1 MGGRQERARIIK
13 VRRSRVN
20 DNRASN
26 PAATPVRRP
35 HAPSPTKSPGASRG
49 FSLQDCL
56 LVAAFVAG
64 PLVLATFVVSRGG
77 CGRAAYSQTV
87 ATGRV
92 KAATRVPR
100 RSLQLGKKA
109 ANTPLEYL
117 VLRS

>member
-64 PLVLATFVVSRGG
+64 PLVLAPFVVSRGG

-87 ATGRV
+87 STRRVGAASGVLGRDLTLRAH
-92 KAATRVPR
+92 AATHQRTSGR
-100 RSLQLGKKA
+100 D
-109 ANTPLEYL
+109 T
-117 VLRS
+117 

>member
-56 LVAAFVAG
+56 LVAAFLAG
-64 PLVLATFVVSRGG
+64 PLVLATFVVRRCVSSDERRVGQECVSPCRSR
-77 CGRAAYSQTV
+77 RY
-87 ATGRV
+87 
-92 KAATRVPR
+92 PY
-100 RSLQLGKKA
+100 
-109 ANTPLEYL
+109 P
-117 VLRS
+117 